1 MKRIE
6 NETYLQFV
14 ERVTEALNRKEIGYE
29 QWAECVIGETQ
40 YGAET
45 LRRCANY
52 FTKFLQKLDE
62 ENIKSIKDEDIL
74 KKIEEAKRELEQ
86 EKIKIQTENL
96 EYNRNQRLEA
106 RNTLFNEK
114 IEQAINRLEPVQVK
128 HINRT
133 LSNETTGLLI
143 LADQHFDSTF
153 EVKGLW
159 GEVVNKYDKE
169 IFKTR
174 MWYLLGQMENERFDY
189 DRLVIISQ
197 GDALEGILRMTSLQK
212 LRQPVIDSAIEFAE
226 FMAQWL
232 VEAQRRLAV
241 PITFE
246 LISGNHDIIRN
257 LQQKPEFPEETLAKV
272 IHEFIRLRLIGVED
286 ITIEPYADV
295 YYTTIHGSNL
305 MFAHGEYG
313 DLVNLMEYY
322 ENLYSVEIDCLYG
335 AHLHSTDVKTA
346 GVANLGDRECIRVP
360 SIMGTDPY
368 AKKIRKHS
376 RAGAYFALY
385 SDSGR
390 ELSKIYYLN

>member
-6 NETYLQFV
+6 NEGYLQFIR
-14 ERVTEALNRKEIGYE
+14 RVTDALEAKAITYSEWAQDIIGD
-29 QWAECVIGETQ
+29 TQ
-40 YGAET
+40 YGDET

-52 FTKFLQKLDE
+52 FKKFLNRLDE
-62 ENIKSIKDEDIL
+62 ENIKAIKDEEVLQQIKQA
-74 KKIEEAKRELEQ
+74 KKELEQ
-86 EKIKIQTENL
+86 EKLKVQTENL

-106 RNTLFNEK
+106 RNQLFNEK
-114 IEQAINRLEPVQVK
+114 IEQAINRLEPIEVK
-128 HINRT
+128 HIKKT
-133 LSNETTGLLI
+133 LPTETTGLLI

-189 DRLVIISQ
+189 DRLVIVSQ

-272 IHEFIRLRLIGVED
+272 IHEFIRLRLKDVED

-335 AHLHSTDVKTA
+335 AHLHSTDVKA
-346 GVANLGDRECIRVP
+346 VGVANLGDRECIRVP
-360 SIMGTDPY
+360 SIMGTDPF

>member
-6 NETYLQFV
+6 NEGYLQFIR
-14 ERVTEALNRKEIGYE
+14 RVTDALEAKAITYSEWAQDIIGD
-29 QWAECVIGETQ
+29 TQ
-40 YGAET
+40 YGDET

-52 FTKFLQKLDE
+52 FKKFLNRLDE
-62 ENIKSIKDEDIL
+62 ENIKAIKDEEVLQQINQA
-74 KKIEEAKRELEQ
+74 KKELEQ
-86 EKIKIQTENL
+86 EKLKVQTENL

-106 RNTLFNEK
+106 RNQLFNEK
-114 IEQAINRLEPVQVK
+114 IEQAINRLEPIEAK
-128 HINRT
+128 HIKKT
-133 LSNETTGLLI
+133 LPTETTGLLI

-169 IFKTR
+169 TFKTR

-189 DRLVIISQ
+189 DKLVIISQ

-246 LISGNHDIIRN
+246 LISGNHDVVRS

-272 IHEFIRLRLIGVED
+272 IHEFIRLRLKDVED

-335 AHLHSTDVKTA
+335 AHLHSTDVRAA

-390 ELSKIYYLN
+390 ELSKVYYLN

>member
-86 EKIKIQTENL
+86 EKIKVQTENL

-106 RNTLFNEK
+106 RNKLFNEK
-114 IEQAINRLEPVQVK
+114 IEQAINRLEPVEVK
-128 HINRT
+128 HIQRT
-133 LSNETTGLLI
+133 LPNQTTGLLI

-169 IFKTR
+169 TFKTR

-189 DRLVIISQ
+189 DRLVVVSQ
-197 GDALEGILRMTSLQK
+197 GDALEGILRMSSLQK
-212 LRQPVIDSAIEFAE
+212 LRQPVVDSAIEFAE
-226 FMAQWL
+226 FMTQWL
-232 VEAQRRLAV
+232 VEAQKRLAV

-246 LISGNHDIIRN
+246 LISGNHDVIRS
-257 LQQKPEFPEETLAKV
+257 LQQKPEFPEESLAKV

-346 GVANLGDRECIRVP
+346 GVASLGDRECIRVP
-360 SIMGTDPY
+360 SIMGTDPF

>member
-6 NETYLQFV
+6 NEGYLQFIR
-14 ERVTEALNRKEIGYE
+14 RVTDALEAKAITYSEWAQDIIGD
-29 QWAECVIGETQ
+29 TQ
-40 YGAET
+40 YGDET

-52 FTKFLQKLDE
+52 FKKFLNRLDE
-62 ENIKSIKDEDIL
+62 ENIKAIKDEEVLQQIKQA
-74 KKIEEAKRELEQ
+74 KKELEQ
-86 EKIKIQTENL
+86 EKLKVQTENL

-106 RNTLFNEK
+106 RNQLFNEK
-114 IEQAINRLEPVQVK
+114 IEQAINRLEPIEVK
-128 HINRT
+128 HIKKT
-133 LSNETTGLLI
+133 LSTETTGLLI

-189 DRLVIISQ
+189 DRLVIVSQ

-272 IHEFIRLRLIGVED
+272 IHEFIRLRLKDVED

-335 AHLHSTDVKTA
+335 AHLHSTDVKPA

-360 SIMGTDPY
+360 SIMGTDPF

-390 ELSKIYYLN
+390 ELNKIYYLN

>member
-86 EKIKIQTENL
+86 EKIKVQTENL

-106 RNTLFNEK
+106 RNKLFNEK
-114 IEQAINRLEPVQVK
+114 IEQAINRLEPVEVK
-128 HINRT
+128 HIQRT
-133 LSNETTGLLI
+133 LPNQTTGLLI

-169 IFKTR
+169 TFKTR

-189 DRLVIISQ
+189 DRLVVVSQ
-197 GDALEGILRMTSLQK
+197 GDALEGILRMSSLQK
-212 LRQPVIDSAIEFAE
+212 LRQPVVDSAIEFAE
-226 FMAQWL
+226 FMTQWL
-232 VEAQRRLAV
+232 VEAQKCLAV

-246 LISGNHDIIRN
+246 LISGNHDVIRS
-257 LQQKPEFPEETLAKV
+257 LQQKPEFPEESLAKV

-346 GVANLGDRECIRVP
+346 GVASLGDRECIRVP
-360 SIMGTDPY
+360 SIMGTDPF

-390 ELSKIYYLN
+390 ELSKVYYLN